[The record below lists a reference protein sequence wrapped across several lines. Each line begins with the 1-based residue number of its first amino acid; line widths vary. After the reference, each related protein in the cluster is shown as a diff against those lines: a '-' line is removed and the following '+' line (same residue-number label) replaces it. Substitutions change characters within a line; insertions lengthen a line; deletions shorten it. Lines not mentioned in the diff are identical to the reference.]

1 MMMDTM
7 DKKKEAMLK
16 ALEQCLGVVT
26 DAAKMADVARSSH
39 YNWMQ
44 DDEIYAAK
52 VNELKEVALDFA
64 VSALH
69 KLIER
74 GDTAATIFYC
84 KTQGKKRGFI
94 ERQEITGN
102 EGQPIINIASNL

>member
-1 MMMDTM
+1 M
-7 DKKKEAMLK
+7 DKKKEAMLV
-16 ALEQCLGVVT
+16 ALEKCLGVVT

-44 DDEIYAAK
+44 DDEEYAAR

-69 KLIER
+69 RLIAN

-84 KTQGKKRGFI
+84 KTQGKKRGYV
-94 ERQEITGN
+94 ERQELTGN
-102 EGQPIINIASNL
+102 EGQPIINIASNI